1 MIQPITRPNAEQ
13 IPPFEHSYESMYA
26 PHRKVP
32 RDNILSNERK
42 IHPGLSREDPSAY
55 SEGRR
60 PNEYE
65 YDICVAIPRS
75 KKFLLWC
82 THSSFTDTQ
91 DDQDVCHLFEY
102 RSPTPP
108 VRRDN
113 AEILYRT
120 SFVLTST
127 CPTTPLN
134 TLLYGSMSR
143 IRRNNTSSMESYFV
157 IEDVLLW
164 GGNNTHMLSF
174 GLKLG
179 IMREIITHTSLHS
192 GQGNGNFPTS
202 SDQGNGNFPTSSGRG
217 NGNFPTSMHL
227 VLPVLF
233 SMDRAKTPPL
243 TTIPYTVHHI
253 QYRSL
258 STCRPHIKYFMD
270 SDTNNVYSKAPT
282 HGQIPSGSTRS
293 QIQQGATRSQIPSGS
308 TYGQESKAPTYGQ
321 ESKAPTHSQI
331 SKPQPGGQGSKGV
344 YHHEGSDR
352 VRTAVF
358 LVRPSTAVDI
368 YYLIS
373 MESLRNPSSHTH
385 VTEIA
390 HIPDYATSVRMNSL
404 FRNIKEN
411 NQLDA
416 IEESDDE
423 DDFEDTNPHKH
434 VFIQREYYMECTY
447 HKKFRKWIPVRVV
460 DPPIR

>member
-32 RDNILSNERK
+32 RDNVSRSKSTPDVLSN
-42 IHPGLSREDPSAY
+42 
-55 SEGRR
+55 
-60 PNEYE
+60 E

-82 THSSFTDTQ
+82 THSSFTGAQ

-143 IRRNNTSSMESYFV
+143 IRSNNNTSMESYFV

-179 IMREIITHTSLHS
+179 IMREIISHTSLQS
-192 GQGNGNFPTS
+192 GQGNGSFPTS
-202 SDQGNGNFPTSSGRG
+202 FGQGQGQGNGS
-217 NGNFPTSMHL
+217 FPTSMHL

-270 SDTNNVYSKAPT
+270 SYTHPT
-282 HGQIPSGSTRS
+282 CNPIAS
-293 QIQQGATRSQIPSGS
+293 QSQGATYGKLQQGATRSQGS
-308 TYGQESKAPTYGQ
+308 NTTTYGQGSNTTTYSKIASQSPGATYGQ
-321 ESKAPTHSQI
+321 IQQGASRGQVSK
-331 SKPQPGGQGSKGV
+331 GSKTH

-352 VRTAVF
+352 ARTAVF
-358 LVRPSTAVDI
+358 LVRPSAAVDI

-373 MESLRNPSSHTH
+373 MDSLRNPSSHTH
-385 VTEIA
+385 VTETA

-434 VFIQREYYMECTY
+434 VFLQREYYMECTY

-460 DPPIR
+460 DPPIRKTMS